1 MKRDRPE
8 VLSSENAKVADHY
21 SARPNQG
28 VQARTESPIFRLR
41 GFNNWVKSVL
51 ISLHLRGPGL
61 SVLDL
66 AGGKGGDFP
75 KWKNAAIGHLV
86 LADVA
91 HVSVE
96 HARERYLNSRDNLPR
111 QFPALFI
118 AADCFGTPLFER
130 VDSELHFDLVSCQFA
145 FHYALESEERL
156 RTALRNVSERLRPG
170 GFFIGTV
177 PNAYRLVHLLRSV
190 RGLAWSNSI
199 VSIEFDA
206 ATDKDCLPEFGAR
219 YTFALMD
226 AVDRVPEFLVH
237 FSVLQR
243 VAAEYGLELVMREE
257 FSSFFQKYGAAILCG
272 FCPSSLSYAL
282 FAGNDVRFRDLLNVM
297 RVDSLSADEWQA
309 ACLYV
314 AFAFR
319 KRGKEA
325 DVPRSTKKTFDHD
338 YNSIIVL

>member
-28 VQARTESPIFRLR
+28 VEARTESHIFRLR

-51 ISLHLRGPGL
+51 ISLYLRGPGL

-66 AGGKGGDFP
+66 AGGKGGDLA
-75 KWKNAAIGHLV
+75 KWKRGSIGHLV

-91 HVSVE
+91 HVSVQ
-96 HARERYLNSRDNLPR
+96 HARERYVTSRDGLLR
-111 QFPALFI
+111 LFPALFI
-118 AADCFGTPLFER
+118 AADCFGTRFVGNLDP
-130 VDSELHFDLVSCQFA
+130 ELHFDLVSCQFA
-145 FHYALESEERL
+145 FHYAFESEERL
-156 RTALRNVSERLRPG
+156 RMALGNISERLRPG

-190 RGLAWSNSI
+190 RGLSWSNSI
-199 VSIEFDA
+199 VSVDFDP

-237 FSVLQR
+237 FAVLQR
-243 VAAEYGLELVMREE
+243 VADEYGLELVMREE
-257 FSSFFQKYGAAILCG
+257 FSSFFQKYGRVFLVSFVFGTKLYI
-272 FCPSSLSYAL
+272 S
-282 FAGNDVRFRDLLNVM
+282 AGNDARFSSLLNVM
-297 RVDSLSADEWQA
+297 QVDRLSADEWQA

-319 KRGKEA
+319 KRGNES
-325 DVPRSTKKTFDHD
+325 DVPKNAKKTFAHD
-338 YNSIIVL
+338 YNSVMVL